1 MYITLYFNFPLFNCT
16 KGQLIHEIIETA
28 YYMLSRSQFIW
39 ISEDDGHGRQLVAY
53 KMLKGMNKNENYKAN
68 LNFITERKCIDHYKA
83 LWSNN
88 HVKTEHNNIET
99 NNSVIYE
106 GE

>member
-1 MYITLYFNFPLFNCT
+1 MCIRDRV
-16 KGQLIHEIIETA
+16 HDE
-28 YYMLSRSQFIW
+28 SWSQFIRS
-39 ISEDDGHGRQLVAY
+39 IEHDVYGRQLVAY

-68 LNFITERKCIDHYKA
+68 LNFIAERKCIDHYKA